1 MSDKKV
7 IGILGGMG
15 PLATADLFQKI
26 TLHTAA
32 SCDQDHP
39 RVCIDSNTNISDRTA
54 ALLHGGADP
63 VPEMVK
69 SAQRL
74 ESIGADLLI
83 MPCNTAHNFYDAVA
97 SSVSI
102 PVLHMIAITRD
113 ALKSRGVKCAGLLA
127 TDGTV
132 QTGIYQRTFE
142 GSGVELLTPDNTEDQ
157 SAVMDIIYNGV
168 KAGDLTHDATAFRAA
183 CEHLL
188 ARGAEVLILGCT
200 ELPPAFDIYHLDYPN
215 VDPTLELALAA
226 GIVGGGGFEAIIVH
240 RKHGFAAVDV
250 VLVADQLDGGRSVVG
265 GKGAETEGDGK
276 IVLHRLGL
284 EGEGN
289 RAGVGVQVEALDRVV
304 ELRGQ
309 RGALL
314 HRFAHGAADARDLR
328 GKAGLHAHDL

>member
-102 PVLHMIAITRD
+102 PVLHMIDITRD

-142 GSGVELLTPDNTEDQ
+142 GSGVELLTPDNAEDQ
-157 SAVMDIIYNGV
+157 AAVI
-168 KAGDLTHDATAFRAA
+168 
-183 CEHLL
+183 

-226 GIVGGGGFEAIIVH
+226 V
-240 RKHGFAAVDV
+240 RAA
-250 VLVADQLDGGRSVVG
+250 GC
-265 GKGAETEGDGK
+265 ETK
-276 IVLHRLGL
+276 
-284 EGEGN
+284 
-289 RAGVGVQVEALDRVV
+289 
-304 ELRGQ
+304 
-309 RGALL
+309 
-314 HRFAHGAADARDLR
+314 
-328 GKAGLHAHDL
+328 

>member
-1 MSDKKV
+1 MSDCRKT

-15 PLATADLFQKI
+15 PLATADLFEKI
-26 TLHTAA
+26 TLLTKAET
-32 SCDQDHP
+32 DRDHI
-39 RVCIDSNTNISDRTA
+39 RVYIDSNANIPDRTA
-54 ALLHGGADP
+54 AILGSGEDP
-63 VPEMVK
+63 VPEMA
-69 SAQRL
+69 SALRNL
-74 ESIGADLLI
+74 EKCGADCII

-142 GSGVELLTPDNTEDQ
+142 GSGVELITPDNTEDQ

-226 GIVGGGGFEAIIVH
+226 V
-240 RKHGFAAVDV
+240 RAA
-250 VLVADQLDGGRSVVG
+250 GC
-265 GKGAETEGDGK
+265 ETK
-276 IVLHRLGL
+276 
-284 EGEGN
+284 
-289 RAGVGVQVEALDRVV
+289 
-304 ELRGQ
+304 
-309 RGALL
+309 
-314 HRFAHGAADARDLR
+314 
-328 GKAGLHAHDL
+328 

>member
-1 MSDKKV
+1 MSEKKV

-15 PLATADLFQKI
+15 PLATADLFRKI
-26 TLHTAA
+26 TEHTAA

-39 RVCIDSNTNISDRTA
+39 RVCIDSNTNIADRTA

-74 ESIGADLLI
+74 ASIGAELLI

-97 SSVSI
+97 ASVSI

-113 ALKSRGVKCAGLLA
+113 ALKARGIKCAGLLA

-132 QTGIYQRTFE
+132 QTGIYQRTFG
-142 GSGVELLTPDNTEDQ
+142 GSGIELLTPDIADQ

-168 KAGDLTHDATAFRAA
+168 KAGDLAHDAAAFRAA

-188 ARGAEVLILGCT
+188 ARGADVLILGCT

-215 VDPTLELALAA
+215 IDPTLELALAA
-226 GIVGGGGFEAIIVH
+226 I
-240 RKHGFAAVDV
+240 RAA
-250 VLVADQLDGGRSVVG
+250 GC
-265 GKGAETEGDGK
+265 ETK
-276 IVLHRLGL
+276 
-284 EGEGN
+284 
-289 RAGVGVQVEALDRVV
+289 
-304 ELRGQ
+304 
-309 RGALL
+309 
-314 HRFAHGAADARDLR
+314 
-328 GKAGLHAHDL
+328 